1 LGYNYQGDEQNNK
14 WDKEEIAVT
23 KVIKNI
29 IDQYRKNKI
38 YENFQFIFILK
49 WYIMYTQNKKGRR
62 NNR

>member
-38 YENFQFIFILK
+38 YEK
-49 WYIMYTQNKKGRR
+49 TK
-62 NNR
+62 

>member
-1 LGYNYQGDEQNNK
+1 MGYNYQGDEQNNK

-38 YENFQFIFILK
+38 YEK
-49 WYIMYTQNKKGRR
+49 TK
-62 NNR
+62 